1 MRTKRSWGGRILTT
15 LLFAFLF
22 YGCYLTYIYFRLP
35 AARKEISDIY
45 MVAIKQQAP
54 DSLEQKSDIAGAIL
68 QINART
74 SDEELASLRNNPETV
89 KKAQSYDTMLN
100 SGSMAVLDNILK
112 MIPGAARKSI
122 GADEKNELKEALEIL
137 KKNDRA
143 VDDAAQEKN

>member
-1 MRTKRSWGGRILTT
+1 
-15 LLFAFLF
+15 
-22 YGCYLTYIYFRLP
+22 LP